1 MRNSGFFY
9 SSVCILWHA
18 SECAVIY
25 ITTSVSHCRLE
36 LLLFFIVNN
45 AFKLPNR
52 ESAD

>member
-25 ITTSVSHCRLE
+25 ITTSVSHCWLE

-45 AFKLPNR
+45 TFKLQNR
-52 ESAD
+52 ENAD